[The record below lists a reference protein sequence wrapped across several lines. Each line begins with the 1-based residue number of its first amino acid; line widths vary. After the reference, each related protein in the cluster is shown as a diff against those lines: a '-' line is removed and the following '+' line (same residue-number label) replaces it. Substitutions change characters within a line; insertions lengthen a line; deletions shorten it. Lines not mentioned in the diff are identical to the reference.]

1 VTPSSA
7 RTVRLGYTGMH
18 WDAVTHSGHSGI
30 LPMLCGTEGAQA
42 QVPAARLGVGD
53 AQAAQAGRGIDREQE
68 ACQGLCRQG
77 KLRVSWA
84 AGRPGTHPSQAAPG
98 RA

>member
-1 VTPSSA
+1 
-7 RTVRLGYTGMH
+7 
-18 WDAVTHSGHSGI
+18 
-30 LPMLCGTEGAQA
+30 MLCGTEGAQA

-84 AGRPGTHPSQAAPG
+84 AGRPGTHPPQAAPG